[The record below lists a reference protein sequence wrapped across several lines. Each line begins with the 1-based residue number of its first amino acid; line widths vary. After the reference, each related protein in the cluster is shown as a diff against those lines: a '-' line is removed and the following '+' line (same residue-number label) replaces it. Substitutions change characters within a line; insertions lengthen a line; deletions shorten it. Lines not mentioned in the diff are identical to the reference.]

1 MGSVGDCFDNSMAE
15 SFFATLQTEL
25 LDRQTWVTRE
35 QLAQAIFEYVEAFY
49 NPIRRHS
56 SLEMLAPNDYE
67 HRHSGMSVTAAA

>member
-15 SFFATLQTEL
+15 SFFATLQTDL
-25 LDRQTWVTRE
+25 LDRQGWVTRE

-67 HRHSGMSVTAAA
+67 HRHNDVAVVSAA